1 MMDIEEMNNHNR
13 HNHNQVAT
21 GGDSKQLLQH
31 TNTGGLKS
39 SDLKHAV
46 SINNSAMVLSQK
58 SQEGF
63 P

>member
-1 MMDIEEMNNHNR
+1 MMDIEEINH
-13 HNHNQVAT
+13 HNHQHNQLIT

-46 SINNSAMVLSQK
+46 SINNSALVLSQK